1 MKYAS
6 IAVMIWSAHAPLAAA
21 QPSASHINP
30 ADPAAPVPAPQY
42 QSTFEGYRGFRETPL
57 APWRDVNDEVARV
70 GGHIGILRGQSGGRE
85 QVMPG
90 TNMNSGDP
98 ARRPGSR

>member
-21 QPSASHINP
+21 QPAALHPDP
-30 ADPAAPVPAPQY
+30 ADPGAPAPMLQY
-42 QSTFEGYRGFRETPL
+42 ESAFKGYRSFRDTPL

-70 GGHIGILRGQSGGRE
+70 GGHVGILRSQSGGRE
-85 QVMPG
+85 QVTPG
-90 TNMNSGDP
+90 ANMNSGDP